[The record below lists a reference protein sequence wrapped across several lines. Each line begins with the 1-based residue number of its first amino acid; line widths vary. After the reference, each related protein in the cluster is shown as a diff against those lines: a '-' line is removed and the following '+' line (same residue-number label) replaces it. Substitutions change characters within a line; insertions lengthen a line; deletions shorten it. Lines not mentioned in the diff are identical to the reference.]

1 MIKIDFSRDSGRI
14 RLKMQGHAGSDIVC
28 AGTSGIFYALL
39 GYLANEKKSELR
51 VGKVASGDVEISC
64 AEDYSHAMRLCYI
77 GFLQIAMTY
86 HGTLAVSES
95 VWHSAVG
102 SPISVGA

>member
-14 RLKMQGHAGSDIVC
+14 RLKMQGHAGSDVVC
-28 AGTSGIFYALL
+28 AGASGIFYALL

-64 AEDYSHAMRLCYI
+64 SEDYSHAMRLSYI
-77 GFLQIAMTY
+77 GFLQIAMSYKDT
-86 HGTLAVSES
+86 AIVSES
-95 VWHSAVG
+95 VWNSSVA
-102 SPISVGA
+102 SPIRVGA